1 MTKLLPIFLIVLI
14 SACASPE
21 KTTKETVV
29 PQDSTTVQDIPK
41 KPNNGSAVPDT
52 KVIERYIEPPD
63 LTTYRNLTSLKPEV
77 VMLYETFV
85 QDPPDYDRIWSIRL
99 RLAQAYEYEKGKESG
114 ETAGLINNIRK
125 ALDSDLEQRGKD
137 GPWNLAQ
144 ISARIKNIEGVFGS
158 AIKKAWSER
167 K

>member
-1 MTKLLPIFLIVLI
+1 MPKLLPILIIILI
-14 SACASPE
+14 SACASPKE
-21 KTTKETVV
+21 TTTETVV
-29 PQDSTTVQDIPK
+29 PQDSTMVQDLPK
-41 KPNNGSAVPDT
+41 KTNNDRVVPEQ
-52 KVIERYIEPPD
+52 KIIERYIEPPD
-63 LTTYRNLTSLKPEV
+63 LTTYKNLTSLKPEV
-77 VMLYETFV
+77 VMLYETFL

-99 RLAQAYEYEKGKESG
+99 RLAQAYEYERGKESG

-125 ALDSDLEQRGKD
+125 ALDSDLEQRGKE

-144 ISARIKNIEGVFGS
+144 ISARIKNIESVFGS